1 VGLDEVGLLVG
12 LSLLLSLS
20 ELLDETH
27 GAALQATVDP
37 AAGTSV
43 DNIAKLVRGE
53 VEELIKVD
61 SSVGELSERS
71 LSLELGSLLGVLSSG
86 TQVSQA
92 LFVLYSLH
100 VSNIVIIIVGSGRES
115 RKPRRRRVYVF
126 YFQRG
131 RGISRAHVRIR
142 QP

>member
-1 VGLDEVGLLVG
+1 ME
-12 LSLLLSLS
+12 
-20 ELLDETH
+20 
-27 GAALQATVDP
+27 
-37 AAGTSV
+37 SV
-43 DNIAKLVRGE
+43 RSGVRPRSSSSSSIEAQKSCSGNI
-53 VEELIKVD
+53 LIKVD